1 MLLCKLAF
9 CIWKQTFNH
18 FVLPVLKSNLKSHE
32 AVWELY
38 KAPGEDKEENNI
50 ILGQM

>member
-18 FVLPVLKSNLKSHE
+18 FVHLKSHE
-32 AVWELY
+32 AIWELY